1 MTRREFV
8 VGGATIVSS
17 DIARSAQAPERVS
30 LVSIA
35 LDCEM
40 SAHYPTWEQTEWNY
54 KKGDLDEHSKE
65 YCVGAARRV
74 AAASGKMHFFVV
86 GRVFEQPD
94 VSWLEQIVK
103 MGHGVGN
110 HTYDH
115 VNVKATELSQVQY
128 RFQRAPWLA
137 YGKTP
142 TQLIDE
148 NIRMCTLAM
157 KERLGIRPNGFRTP
171 GGFTNGLKDRP
182 DIQNMLLSQGYTWVS
197 SLYPRHPVKSDTGA
211 PQPGEL
217 EAITAQQE
225 ASQPFIYPSGL
236 IELPMNPPSD
246 VTTLRTGRWKLADF
260 RKGVESSLDW
270 CIERG
275 KVWDFLS
282 HPSAIGV
289 ADPNFEIIDLIIDRV
304 KRSGS
309 RARLVSLDTVAQA
322 FGAPGTK
329 PS

>member
-1 MTRREFV
+1 MTRRTFAAGSAV
-8 VGGATIVSS
+8 LAVAKTRP
-17 DIARSAQAPERVS
+17 ARAEEKVS
-30 LVSIA
+30 LVSIT

-54 KKGDLDEHSKE
+54 RKGDLDEHSE
-65 YCVGAARRV
+65 QYALGAARRV
-74 AAASGKMHFFVV
+74 AAAGGKMHFFVV

-94 VSWLEQIVK
+94 ISWLEQIVK

-137 YGKTP
+137 HGKTP
-142 TQLIDE
+142 AQLIDE
-148 NIRMCTLAM
+148 NIRLCTMAM
-157 KERLGIRPNGFRTP
+157 KERLGVKPNGFRTP
-171 GGFTNGLKDRP
+171 GGFANGLKDRP
-182 DIQNMLLSQGYTWVS
+182 DIQNMLLSHGYNWIS
-197 SLYPRHPVKSDTGA
+197 SLYARHPVKPDTGA

-217 EAITAQQE
+217 EAITAQQD
-225 ASQPFIYPSGL
+225 ASQPFVYSSGL
-236 IELPMNPPSD
+236 LELPMNPPSD
-246 VTTLRTGRWKLADF
+246 VGTMRTGRWKLADF
-260 RKGVESSLDW
+260 RKGVKSSLDW

-275 KVWDFLS
+275 KVWDLLS

-289 ADPNFEIIDLIIDRV
+289 ADPNFEVIDMIIDTV
-304 KRSGS
+304 KRAGS

-322 FGAPGTK
+322 FGTSQDGR
-329 PS
+329 